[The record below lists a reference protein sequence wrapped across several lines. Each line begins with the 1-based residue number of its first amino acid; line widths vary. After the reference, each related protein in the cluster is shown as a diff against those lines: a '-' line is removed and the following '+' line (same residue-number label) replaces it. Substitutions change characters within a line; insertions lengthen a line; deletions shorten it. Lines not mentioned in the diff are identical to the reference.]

1 MVGVVSG
8 SQGVLEWVV
17 VGVQAQGVPGGGS
30 GMALLLLHQAPSPSS
45 SYNSPPLSLPLAGGA
60 RGYWGGKL
68 GPGGGE
74 RAPAAGRAESWL
86 SGGSEPE
93 GRLKSWSKQLPDS

>member
-45 SYNSPPLSLPLAGGA
+45 SYNSPPPFTSFGGRGRWLLGREA
-60 RGYWGGKL
+60 RPRGR
-68 GPGGGE
+68 GE
-74 RAPAAGRAESWL
+74 SA
-86 SGGSEPE
+86 SGWQG
-93 GRLKSWSKQLPDS
+93 

>member
-8 SQGVLEWVV
+8 FQVVLEWVV

-30 GMALLLLHQAPSPSS
+30 GMALHLLHQAPSPSS
-45 SYNSPPLSLPLAGGA
+45 SYNSPPPLSLPLAGGA

-68 GPGGGE
+68 ARG
-74 RAPAAGRAESWL
+74 AGREL
-86 SGGSEPE
+86 Q
-93 GRLKSWSKQLPDS
+93 QLAGLRAGCLGL